1 MAWLSKERN
10 EKTNYSKFM
19 KQSVKKYFEQSF
31 EFLEKEETE

>member
-10 EKTNYSKFM
+10 EKTDYSKFM
-19 KQSVKKYFEQSF
+19 KKSVKKYFEQSF